1 MNYEYDS
8 VSTGFSMYA
17 RKNKDMKGFPV
28 RDKKGKTIGWEYSYK
43 SGKVI
48 RWKLTSRQAEN
59 GFIIQGVTA
68 VVNPQS
74 LIKQEYIS
82 AAKEVD
88 LELTEKLFNED
99 NG

>member
-28 RDKKGKTIGWEYSYK
+28 RDKKGKTIGWEYLYK

-99 NG
+99 NE

>member
-1 MNYEYDS
+1 M
-8 VSTGFSMYA
+8 
-17 RKNKDMKGFPV
+17 
-28 RDKKGKTIGWEYSYK
+28 
-43 SGKVI
+43 
-48 RWKLTSRQAEN
+48 KLTSRQAEN